1 MARSTRFWSSILPF
15 SPRRPMRVNKIR
27 ERWEKGE
34 AAVSAWLSIGAPYG
48 AEIAGWSG
56 ADCVLVDLQH
66 GVLDLKDAIGA
77 LQAISA
83 TPAAPFARA
92 PSCDPPLLMK
102 LLDAGAYGLI
112 CPMINHASEANA
124 FVSATRYPP
133 RGSRS
138 FGPARGLL
146 YGGTDYFERADETII
161 RLAMI
166 ETAEGV
172 EALEDICAIDG
183 LDGVFI
189 GPNDLALALG
199 YPPSSD
205 PSDAEVVEA
214 IDRCLKAARRA
225 GRHAGIFCP
234 SGAVAARRAEQGFDF
249 LVPNSDANL
258 LKSAIASEVSAAR
271 AYKPIFKGA

>member
-1 MARSTRFWSSILPF
+1 
-15 SPRRPMRVNKIR
+15 MRANKVR
-27 ERWEKGE
+27 ERWVKGE

-56 ADCVLVDLQH
+56 ADCVVVDLQH
-66 GVLDLKDAIGA
+66 GMLDLKDVIGA

-83 TPAAPFARA
+83 TPATPFVRA

-112 CPMINHASEANA
+112 CPMVNRASEAKA

-146 YGGTDYFERADETII
+146 YGGADYLDRADETIV

-166 ETAEGV
+166 ETAEGLD
-172 EALEDICAIDG
+172 AIEDICAADG
-183 LDGVFI
+183 LDGVFV

-199 YPPSSD
+199 YSPSSD
-205 PSDAEVVEA
+205 PSEAEVDSA
-214 IDRCLKAARRA
+214 IEQCLRTARSA
-225 GRHAGIFCP
+225 GKHAGIFCP

-249 LVPNSDANL
+249 LVPNSDSNL
-258 LKSAIASEVSAAR
+258 LKSAMASEISAAR
-271 AYKPIFKGA
+271 AHKPISKGA

>member
-1 MARSTRFWSSILPF
+1 
-15 SPRRPMRVNKIR
+15 MRANKVR

-34 AAVSAWLSIGAPYG
+34 AAVSACVSIGAPYG

-66 GVLDLKDAIGA
+66 GILDLKDAIGA

-112 CPMINHASEANA
+112 CPMVNRVSEAKA

-146 YGGTDYFERADETII
+146 YGGPDYFDRADETII

-166 ETAEGV
+166 ETAEGLDAV
-172 EALEDICAIDG
+172 EYICAVDG
-183 LDGVFI
+183 LDGLFI

-205 PSDAEVVEA
+205 PSDAEVVAA
-214 IDRCLKAARRA
+214 IERCLRA
-225 GRHAGIFCP
+225 TRGAGKHTGIFCP
-234 SGAVAARRAEQGFDF
+234 SGAVAARRAQQGFDF

-258 LKSAIASEVSAAR
+258 LKSAMALEISAAR

>member
-1 MARSTRFWSSILPF
+1 
-15 SPRRPMRVNKIR
+15 MRANKVR
-27 ERWEKGE
+27 ERWGNGE
-34 AAVSAWLSIGAPYG
+34 EAVSAWLSIGAPYG

-56 ADCVLVDLQH
+56 ADSVTVDLQH
-66 GVLDLKDAIGA
+66 GMLDLKDAIVA
-77 LQAISA
+77 LQAISS

-112 CPMINHASEANA
+112 CPMVNHAAEAKA
-124 FVSATRYPP
+124 LVSATRYPP

-146 YGGTDYFERADETII
+146 YGGSDYFDRADETII

-166 ETAEGV
+166 ETADELDAV
-172 EALEDICAIDG
+172 EEICAVDG

-199 YPPSSD
+199 CPPSSD
-205 PSDAEVVEA
+205 PAEVEVAAA
-214 IDRCLKAARRA
+214 IERCLRAARNARK
-225 GRHAGIFCP
+225 HAGIFCP

-258 LKSAIASEVSAAR
+258 LRSAMAAEISAAR
-271 AYKPIFKGA
+271 ALKPIFKGA